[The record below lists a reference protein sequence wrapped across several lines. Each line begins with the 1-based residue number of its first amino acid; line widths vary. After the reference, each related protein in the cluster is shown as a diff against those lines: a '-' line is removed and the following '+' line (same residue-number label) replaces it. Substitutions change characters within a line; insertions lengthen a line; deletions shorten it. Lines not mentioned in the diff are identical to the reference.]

1 MGVDTFAG
9 SFGFMSHHQI
19 NAHFVCTGRIKPGTE
34 GVSAFMRCIYIRLSM
49 ADEDT
54 GYGSKAESD
63 SIGTQ
68 RIRGFSGLS

>member
-19 NAHFVCTGRIKPGTE
+19 NAHFVCTGRIKLGTE
-34 GVSAFMRCIYIRLSM
+34 GVSAFMRCIYIHLSM

-54 GYGSKAESD
+54 DYGSKAESD
-63 SIGTQ
+63 SIGNP